1 MSGNDVAILIIK
13 IVFAVGEGII
23 LGLGLWGWYRTRELQ
38 SELDDIKYVLG
49 MYMAGELDV
58 VLKGDTLIIKE
69 KEAKKKAPKKK
80 SIKKVNKSNVKGVY

>member
-13 IVFAVGEGII
+13 IVFAVAEGIL
-23 LGLGLWGWYRTRELQ
+23 LGLGLWGWDRTRELQ
-38 SELDDIKYVLG
+38 SELDDVEYILG
-49 MYMAGELDV
+49 MYMAGQLDV

-69 KEAKKKAPKKK
+69 KEAKKKASKKK